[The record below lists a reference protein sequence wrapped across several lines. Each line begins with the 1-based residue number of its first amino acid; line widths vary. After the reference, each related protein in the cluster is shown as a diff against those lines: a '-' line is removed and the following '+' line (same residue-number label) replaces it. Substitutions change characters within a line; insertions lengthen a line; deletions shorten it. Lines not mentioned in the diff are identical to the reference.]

1 MKAPQFV
8 MFAVATI
15 SLFISP
21 FGFAV
26 AEDVPTLSKL
36 APSSLSADYCNAF
49 LDEAKK
55 ARESRQKADIAVLQD
70 DVNKKL
76 IELKDKTDV
85 LEGWVKRREIILNLA
100 KESILKIYESMDPI
114 SAAGE
119 ISKMDNPSAAAILQ
133 QLKPKKASLILVE
146 MNPTR
151 AATLVALISANSK
164 LKSEQKS

>member
-1 MKAPQFV
+1 MKALRFS
-8 MFAVATI
+8 MFAAAT
-15 SLFISP
+15 FIP
-21 FGFAV
+21 IALQFDLAV
-26 AEDVPTLSKL
+26 AEDVPKFSKL
-36 APSSLSADYCNAF
+36 APSSLSSDYCNAF

-85 LEGWVKRREIILNLA
+85 LQGWVKRRESILSLA
-100 KESILKIYESMDPI
+100 KESILKIYESMDPV

-119 ISKMDNPSAAAILQ
+119 ISKMDNLSAAAILQ

-146 MNPTR
+146 MDPKR
-151 AATLVALISANSK
+151 AAILVAVISANSK